1 MGDCA
6 AILQQIE
13 DVNKGGE
20 GVASTDSDGPS
31 VASGGR
37 GGGQAWAGDP
47 LYGYYTRAKLVL
59 FVRRAMLGQSGEV
72 FPLR

>member
-31 VASGGR
+31 VATGGR

-47 LYGYYTRAKLVL
+47 LYGYSARAKLIVL
-59 FVRRAMLGQSGEV
+59 VRRAMLRQSGEA